1 MAAAFS
7 KKAQNIFMEKPSY
20 TKITSGVHD
29 FSVDM
34 YTSFFFDEDTRY
46 EEKGIPIWFFKI

>member
-7 KKAQNIFMEKPSY
+7 KKAQNIFMEKPGY

-46 EEKGIPIWFFKI
+46 EENGIPI